1 MILRIGCVCLSG
13 NLPVSFSLGTTT
25 RGRNSWK
32 RTETFSQGYS
42 LAGVFYCRGRRARV
56 FCEDFCCRVVAR
68 LLLSAFCG
76 TKNLAPDSPRDTGRT
91 NSSER
96 RKDVS

>member
-1 MILRIGCVCLSG
+1 LEG
-13 NLPVSFSLGTTT
+13 
-25 RGRNSWK
+25 

-42 LAGVFYCRGRRARV
+42 RRGRRARV